1 MSCSS
6 VDLKA
11 YFLGEL
17 PPADRA
23 PVEKHLGACAGCRE
37 ELERLD
43 STRAALASLADEE
56 PPQRIAFVS
65 DKVFEPRWWRAI
77 WHSGP
82 AMGLASAAL
91 LAIAIFMHAYAR
103 PSAAPVDTA
112 RMEQRIEQQVDTR
125 VGDAVNKA
133 VAAAEQR
140 EDQRIA
146 QAVATAE
153 QRFDSQYRGALADAH
168 QTAAYYRDQN
178 ARFLMANNS
187 AASNDASRSP
197 R

>member
-1 MSCSS
+1 MSCSA

-17 PPADRA
+17 APADRA
-23 PVEKHLGACAGCRE
+23 PVEKHLNACAGCRE
-37 ELERLD
+37 ELGRLD

-65 DKVFEPRWWRAI
+65 DKVFEPRWWQRV

-82 AMGLASAAL
+82 AMGFASAAL
-91 LAIAIFMHAYAR
+91 LAGAIFVHAYAR
-103 PSAAPVDTA
+103 PVAAPVDTA
-112 RMEQRIEQQVDTR
+112 QMERRIEQQVDAR
-125 VGDAVNKA
+125 VGAAVTKA

-140 EDQRIA
+140 QDQRIE

-153 QRFDSQYRGALADAH
+153 QHFDSQYRGALSDAH
-168 QTAAYYRDQN
+168 QTAAYYRDLN
-178 ARFLMANNS
+178 ARFMVASNGV
-187 AASNDASRSP
+187 ASNDATRGA